1 MCFGGG
7 GGDSG
12 AAQARADQQARQAR
26 VDAGRNDINSTFSQ
40 FDDKFYNDRAQAYR
54 DYQTPQLNDQF
65 ADAQKQIVYALSRKG
80 NLNSSVAGEQFG
92 GLGKQYATNTDKV
105 EAGAQDYA
113 GQTRQQIEQN
123 RNDVLTQLQ
132 ASGNADAASSDA
144 LNRARSVSQG
154 PAVAPLGML
163 FTNFTGLA
171 ADHAIASNYGPNPYA
186 GFSGG
191 GSFGSRLFGGS
202 GGSGGSGSA
211 YTVRG

>member
-12 AAQARADQQARQAR
+12 AAQARADQQQRQAQ
-26 VDAGRNDINSTFSQ
+26 VDAGRSDVNSAFSQ

-92 GLGKQYATNTDKV
+92 GLGKQYATNSDAV

-113 GQTRQQIEQN
+113 NQTRQQVEQN
-123 RNDVLTQLQ
+123 RSDALTQLQ
-132 ASGNADAASSDA
+132 ASGNSDAASSDA
-144 LNRARSVSQG
+144 LNRARAVSQG
-154 PAVAPLGML
+154 PAVPPLGML
-163 FTNFTGLA
+163 FTNLTGLA
-171 ADHAIASNYGPNPYA
+171 ADHAIASTYGGANPYA
-186 GFSGG
+186 GFSG
-191 GSFGSRLFGGS
+191 GSFGSRLFGGGS
-202 GGSGGSGSA
+202 GSGGSGSA